1 MPPSRYMVLLDSCK
15 RGIVAAMTSVSMTE
29 LKANLSR
36 YIREARQGGEIEVF
50 DRGTPVAL
58 ITKPPKPSSNRGIE
72 EMIKADVLTRGN
84 GCAHEILDKP
94 LIDLGGG
101 LSSLIIEDREDRV

>member
-1 MPPSRYMVLLDSCK
+1 MTLLVPCEK
-15 RGIVAAMTSVSMTE
+15 CIVAAMISVSMTE
-29 LKANLSR
+29 LKVNLSR
-36 YIREARQGGEIEVF
+36 YVREARQGGEIEALS
-50 DRGTPVAL
+50 RGTPVAL
-58 ITKPPKPSSNRGIE
+58 ITKPKPTPKPSGNDAIE
-72 EMIKADVLTRGN
+72 EMIRAGVLTRGN

>member
-1 MPPSRYMVLLDSCK
+1 
-15 RGIVAAMTSVSMTE
+15 MTSVSMAE
-29 LKANLSR
+29 LKANPSR
-36 YIREARQGGEIEVF
+36 YIREVRRGGEIEVL
-50 DRGTPVAL
+50 DRGTPVAF
-58 ITKPPKPSSNRGIE
+58 ITKPKPKPVAKPSGGDAIE
-72 EMIKADVLTRGN
+72 EMIKAGVLTRGN